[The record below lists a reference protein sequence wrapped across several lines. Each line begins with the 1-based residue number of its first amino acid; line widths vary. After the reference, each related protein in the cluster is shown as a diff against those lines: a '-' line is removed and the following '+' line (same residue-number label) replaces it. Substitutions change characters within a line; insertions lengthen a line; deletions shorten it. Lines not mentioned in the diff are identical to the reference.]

1 MGAQTRDHSV
11 DITVEHLGGVGD
23 RLPDAQLDV
32 VLGQRR
38 GRAAEPGDAHLERDT
53 RPVRWLL
60 EEHGKM
66 AALKRPFRPLAG
78 LDLVGQVEELAQLP
92 PVEVGEVDEV
102 ATLQRNHRSDHDRS
116 PDYRPRYRRGSIS
129 SPATIGGM
137 ATSRNE
143 SNSGSRERS
152 LGPSRSRRIR
162 SRQAA
167 GASPNAAGWK
177 LSGVCCL
184 ISIVTQ
190 SVTRRL

>member
-11 DITVEHLGGVGD
+11 DVTVEQLGGVGD
-23 RLPDAQLDV
+23 SVAEAPLDV
-32 VLGQRR
+32 VLGPRR
-38 GRAAEPGDAHLERDT
+38 GRAAEPGDAHLKRDT

-60 EEHGKM
+60 EEHGDM

-129 SPATIGGM
+129 SPAPIGQM
-137 ATSRNE
+137 ARARKE
-143 SNSGSRERS
+143 SNSGNRERS
-152 LGPSRSRRIR
+152 LG
-162 SRQAA
+162 
-167 GASPNAAGWK
+167 
-177 LSGVCCL
+177 
-184 ISIVTQ
+184 
-190 SVTRRL
+190 